1 MSLWVSEWV
10 EEGERSSGRSVAS
23 CGGNE
28 GALWTEKCEG
38 LRLPAYI
45 SIHQPIQLRRL
56 VRARATIRL
65 TTRNERDRATGGK
78 EQERK
83 KEKEGKGDSVDKGT
97 NGINPT
103 N

>member
-1 MSLWVSEWV
+1 M
-10 EEGERSSGRSVAS
+10 AS

-28 GALWTEKCEG
+28 GAPWPEKCEG

-65 TTRNERDRATGGK
+65 TTRGERDGGTFCEAK
-78 EQERK
+78 EE
-83 KEKEGKGDSVDKGT
+83 EGRGRVRGRRR
-97 NGINPT
+97 GEAAWIRGPT
-103 N
+103 E